1 MVPDGLLIDIDAI
14 RRYPDSKVT
23 IITTGSQGEP
33 MSALT
38 RMAGGDHRQVQVT
51 QNDLIII
58 SATPIPGN
66 EKLVGRVVNELLKLG
81 ADVVYEKMYEVHVS
95 GHACQDELK
104 LMMNLM
110 RPKFFI
116 PVHGEYKHLRK
127 HANLAISMGI
137 PESNVHI
144 SQIGEV
150 MELDG
155 ETLKVTGTVPAG
167 QVLVDGLGVGDV
179 GSIVLRDRKHLAE
192 DGLIILVAAIDGNTG
207 ALLSGPDIVSRGFVY
222 VREAEDLMNEPAGLP
237 EKP

>member
-1 MVPDGLLIDIDAI
+1 
-14 RRYPDSKVT
+14 
-23 IITTGSQGEP
+23 

-116 PVHGEYKHLRK
+116 PVHGEYKHLR
-127 HANLAISMGI
+127 
-137 PESNVHI
+137 
-144 SQIGEV
+144 
-150 MELDG
+150 
-155 ETLKVTGTVPAG
+155 
-167 QVLVDGLGVGDV
+167 
-179 GSIVLRDRKHLAE
+179 
-192 DGLIILVAAIDGNTG
+192 
-207 ALLSGPDIVSRGFVY
+207 
-222 VREAEDLMNEPAGLP
+222 
-237 EKP
+237 